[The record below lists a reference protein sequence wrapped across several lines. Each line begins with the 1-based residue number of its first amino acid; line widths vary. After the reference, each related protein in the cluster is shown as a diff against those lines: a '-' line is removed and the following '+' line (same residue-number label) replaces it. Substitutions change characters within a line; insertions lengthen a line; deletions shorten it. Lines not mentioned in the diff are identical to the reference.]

1 MSTPKSISRRLPAF
15 LHGLSATRET
25 YCSEIRLARYVIASL
40 RNMLGGGFAVSM
52 AGLDEMIDEVV
63 LT

>member
-1 MSTPKSISRRLPAF
+1 MQDNPLAPWELR
-15 LHGLSATRET
+15 

-40 RNMLGGGFAVSM
+40 RNMLGGGFAVAM